1 MPQRIHQLVVVDAS
15 SVKFD
20 SRTSLS
26 KKINRYLFLI
36 DYNTNSATQKKIGVV
51 NSSNYLKEYK
61 YVRNKDLLFIPTTP
75 P

>member
-20 SRTSLS
+20 SRISLS

-36 DYNTNSATQKKIGVV
+36 DYNTNSATQKKIGIV